1 MILQALLVQILL
13 GIALGWLDKA
23 TTGKRFKHSEWLL
36 RHPLLVQYLL
46 ALVLNLVAVSV
57 VYHPYR
63 EFMGSLLRTPLYAA
77 AMLVGIQLVRLGLL
91 LRDSLKGKAL
101 AKAEA
106 EDAPAAEVTEHAPL
120 PEAPSPP
127 EVFEDDSPAQAS
139 VALPASDTAQRRKR
153 LDSTLDK
160 Y

>member
-63 EFMGSLLRTPLYAA
+63 EFMGSLLRTPSTRLPCWSGSNSSD
-77 AMLVGIQLVRLGLL
+77 LVSCFATR
-91 LRDSLKGKAL
+91 
-101 AKAEA
+101 
-106 EDAPAAEVTEHAPL
+106 
-120 PEAPSPP
+120 
-127 EVFEDDSPAQAS
+127 
-139 VALPASDTAQRRKR
+139 
-153 LDSTLDK
+153 
-160 Y
+160 

>member
-106 EDAPAAEVTEHAPL
+106 QVGEPNEHAPL
-120 PEAPSPP
+120 PESPSPP
-127 EVFEDDSPAQAS
+127 DVLEDDSPEQTAA
-139 VALPASDTAQRRKR
+139 ALPESDTAQRRKR
-153 LDSTLDK
+153 LGSKLDS

>member
-77 AMLVGIQLVRLGLL
+77 AMLVGIQLARLCVL
-91 LRDSLKGKAL
+91 LRDTLKGKAL

-106 EDAPAAEVTEHAPL
+106 QVGEPNEHAPL
-120 PEAPSPP
+120 PESPSPP
-127 EVFEDDSPAQAS
+127 DVLEDDSPEQTAA
-139 VALPASDTAQRRKR
+139 ALPESDTAQRRKR
-153 LDSTLDK
+153 LGSKLDS

>member
-13 GIALGWLDKA
+13 GIAFAWLDKA
-23 TTGKRFKHSEWLL
+23 TTGKRFKHSDWLL

-77 AMLVGIQLVRLGLL
+77 AMLVGIQLARLCVL
-91 LRDSLKGKAL
+91 LRDTLKGKAL

-106 EDAPAAEVTEHAPL
+106 QVGEPNEHAPL
-120 PEAPSPP
+120 PESPSPP
-127 EVFEDDSPAQAS
+127 DVLEDDSPEQTAA
-139 VALPASDTAQRRKR
+139 ALPESDTAQRRKR
-153 LDSTLDK
+153 LGSKLDS